1 MPPRFAWSLPSFH
14 PMFLLGAV
22 LAVSVDLA
30 VGEGATAIQVRVR
43 ADMEISV
50 TAVAPRSL
58 VPVEIPIRPPT
69 QARDPTVK
77 AVQRTT
83 APHRVARHTVEP
95 STTPVVMDTTQ
106 VAPAMVLV
114 TVRQSQQALSSA
126 QRWQPLPWL
135 HTRHTRHT
143 HLTQSTRPTI
153 LTLLVSIIIR
163 HSNE

>member
-50 TAVAPRSL
+50 TAVVPRSL
-58 VPVEIPIRPPT
+58 VPVEIPTRHPT
-69 QARDPTVK
+69 QDRDPTAT
-77 AVQRTT
+77 AVQRIT
-83 APHRVARHTVEP
+83 APHRVAPHMVEP
-95 STTPVVMDTTQ
+95 SITPVVMDATQ
-106 VAPAMVLV
+106 VALAMVLV
-114 TVRQSQQALSSA
+114 MVRPSQQEQSSA

-135 HTRHTRHT
+135 HTRPTR
-143 HLTQSTRPTI
+143 LIQSIHRTI
-153 LTLLVSIIIR
+153 LTLLVSTTIR